1 MKTFLAS
8 LLIVLSAVLSA
19 CGSTPGKLNPR
30 DDALTNYGV
39 AIRWSEFEDAIG
51 FIDPAVR
58 SQQLVS
64 DLERERLKQIQVT
77 GYEVKSR
84 QPQADGSIEQRVEIR
99 LISKNT
105 QIERIVTDRQ
115 LWRWDPEAKRYWL
128 TTGLPDFNP
137 E

>member
-51 FIDPAVR
+51 FIDAAVR

-99 LISKNT
+99 LISRNT